1 MIRHGRTPAATDL
14 RPVVVVV
21 DDEPGMRAA
30 LMRLLES
37 NGLCAELYESGA
49 AMLEHAR
56 LDRPGCML
64 LDVRM
69 PEMDGLQVQAELNR
83 RQVQLPT
90 IFLTGSADVPVAV
103 AAMRA
108 GAADFIEKPFEN
120 ELLLARVNQVIE
132 RHKHA
137 LAEQAERREIARR
150 LGTLTPR
157 ESEVME
163 LVVTG
168 LTSKEIAR
176 KLGASPRTIEIHRT
190 HVMEKMSAATLAD
203 LVRMRLQQQ
212 LSSVAP

>member
-1 MIRHGRTPAATDL
+1 MRYGRKPEDADS

-21 DDEPGMRAA
+21 DDEPGMRSA
-30 LMRLLES
+30 LMRLLEG
-37 NGLCAELYESGA
+37 NGLCAELYESGP

-69 PEMDGLQVQAELNR
+69 PGMNGLEVQAELNR
-83 RQVQLPT
+83 RQVDLPT
-90 IFLTGSADVPVAV
+90 IFLTGSSDVPIAV

-108 GAADFIEKPFEN
+108 GAADFLEKPFEN
-120 ELLLARVNQVIE
+120 ELLLARVRQVIE
-132 RHKHA
+132 RHA
-137 LAEQAERREIARR
+137 QRIAELTERREIRGR
-150 LGTLTPR
+150 MDTLTPR
-157 ESEVME
+157 EAEVME

-190 HVMEKMSAATLAD
+190 HVMEKMAAATLAD

-212 LSSVAP
+212 PAGDAS

>member
-1 MIRHGRTPAATDL
+1 MNRHGRTPTATDS
-14 RPVVVVV
+14 RPVVIVV
-21 DDEPGMRAA
+21 DDEPGMRSA

-37 NGLCAELYESGA
+37 NGLCAELYESGP
-49 AMLEHAR
+49 AMLEKAR

-69 PEMDGLQVQAELNR
+69 PDMDGLEVQAELNR
-83 RQVQLPT
+83 RQVELPT

-120 ELLLARVNQVIE
+120 EVLLARVQQVIE
-132 RHKHA
+132 RHA
-137 LAEQAERREIARR
+137 RRMAELIERREIGRR
-150 LGTLTPR
+150 LDTLTPR

-190 HVMEKMSAATLAD
+190 HVMEKMEAATLAD

-212 LSSVAP
+212 LAGAS